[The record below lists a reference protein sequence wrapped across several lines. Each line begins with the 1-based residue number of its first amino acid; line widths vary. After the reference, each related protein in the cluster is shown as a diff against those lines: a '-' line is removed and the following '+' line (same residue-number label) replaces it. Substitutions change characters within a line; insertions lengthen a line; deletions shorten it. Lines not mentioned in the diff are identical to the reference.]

1 MEERREATMGK
12 LTEQALKKLIRGGE
26 TNTVELKIAA
36 PRASEMAERLCG
48 MANAQ
53 GGLVIIGVRDASHEI
68 VGVDEKR
75 LGETLDIVLRATR
88 HMIKPELVL
97 DPPEPEIYTIAEKKL
112 VVVTVRPSHGPVYQ
126 AHGVYWV
133 RRGTH
138 TVSLSLSELLEMAND
153 RGLVDWE
160 HQPARNATIEDLDLE
175 KVKAY
180 LALRSTTTR
189 QTSRFKDLER
199 ALIAMECAVVI
210 NSGKVVP
217 TNAGILF
224 FGSAPQE
231 HIVQSDVACV
241 LFRETVGASRYADRR
256 IITGTLQELIDGA
269 ELFLSRYIAVG
280 ARVEGFKRIDIPEY
294 SLEVLREAVINAVV
308 HRDYSK
314 RGESVRVFFY
324 PDRVE
329 VHSPGLL
336 LPGITV
342 EQMERGEVQSKLR
355 NPTLANLLMGI
366 PGYMERLGSGIRF
379 MLDETKRMGLPAPQF
394 REVNEFVVTFRK
406 APALEAPRT
415 PAQYSETLWAD
426 DQVVQP
432 DDILVENQSEQRER
446 RLTKAVEY
454 VQKHGSIT
462 NSIYRQLTGVS
473 DRTAHRDLETLIEH
487 GRLKGTG
494 QRAAR
499 RYVLA

>member
-1 MEERREATMGK
+1 MAK
-12 LTEQALKKLIRGGE
+12 LSEIELKNLIRGGE

-36 PRASEMAERLCG
+36 PRATEMAERLCG

-53 GGLVIIGVRDASHEI
+53 GGMVIIGVKDALHEI
-68 VGVDEKR
+68 VGVPDHR
-75 LGETLDIVLRATR
+75 IGETLDVLLRAAR
-88 HMIKPELVL
+88 QMIKPELVL
-97 DPPEPEIYTIAEKKL
+97 DPPEPEIYTLSGRQL
-112 VVVTVRPSHGPVYQ
+112 VVATVKPSHGPVYQ
-126 AHGVYWV
+126 AHGIYWV

-153 RGLVDWE
+153 RGLMDWE
-160 HQPARNATIEDLDLE
+160 HQPLRNATMEDIDLE

-180 LALRSTTTR
+180 LARRSENGR
-189 QTSRFKDLER
+189 HTSRFKDIER
-199 ALIAMECAVVI
+199 VLIGLECAVKT
-210 NSGKVVP
+210 SDGRVVP
-217 TNAGILF
+217 TNAGLLF
-224 FGSAPQE
+224 FGSYPQG
-231 HIVQSDVACV
+231 HLIQSDVACV

-256 IITGTLQELIDGA
+256 IVTGTVQELIDGA

-280 ARVEGFKRIDIPEY
+280 ARMEGFKRIDIPEY
-294 SLEVLREAVINAVV
+294 SLEVLREALINAIV

-314 RGESVRVFFY
+314 RGESVRVLCY

-329 VHSPGLL
+329 IHSPGLL

-355 NPTLANLLMGI
+355 NPVLAGLLKDI

-379 MLDETKRMGLPAPQF
+379 MLDETKHMGLPGPQF
-394 REVNEFVVTFRK
+394 REMGEFIVTFQK
-406 APALEAPRT
+406 APALLSPPRPAP
-415 PAQYSETLWAD
+415 YKEETLWGD
-426 DQVVQP
+426 DE
-432 DDILVENQSEQRER
+432 DIQAEIPIQNRQSEQREQ

-454 VQKHGSIT
+454 VHQHGFIT
-462 NSIYRQLTGVS
+462 NGIYRKLTGVS
-473 DRTAHRDLETLIEH
+473 DRTALRDLETLVER

-499 RYVLA
+499 R

>member
-1 MEERREATMGK
+1 MGK
-12 LTEQALKKLIRGGE
+12 LSEAELKRLIQGGE
-26 TNTVELKIAA
+26 TNTVELKVAA
-36 PRASEMAERLCG
+36 PRATEMAERLCG
-48 MANAQ
+48 LANAQ
-53 GGLVIIGVRDASHEI
+53 GGLVIIGVKDSTHEI
-68 VGVDEKR
+68 VGIPDRKI
-75 LGETLDIVLRATR
+75 GETLDVISRAVR
-88 HMIKPELVL
+88 QMIKPELVL
-97 DPPEPEIYTIAEKKL
+97 DPAEPEIYIISGKI
-112 VVVTVRPSHGPVYQ
+112 VVVATVRPSPGPVYQ
-126 AHGVYWV
+126 AHGIYWI

-138 TVSLSLSELLEMAND
+138 TVSLSLSELLEVAND

-160 HQPARNATIEDLDLE
+160 HQPTQNATMEDIDLE

-180 LALRSTTTR
+180 LALRSANSR
-189 QTSRFKDLER
+189 QASRFENIERVLVGMRCVVATSRG
-199 ALIAMECAVVI
+199 I
-210 NSGKVVP
+210 VP
-217 TNAGILF
+217 TNAGLLF
-224 FGSAPQE
+224 FGHHPQE
-231 HIVQSDVACV
+231 HIVQADIACV

-256 IITGTLQELIDGA
+256 IVTGTLQELIDGA

-314 RGESVRVFFY
+314 RGESIRVLCY

-329 VHSPGLL
+329 IHNPGLL

-355 NPTLANLLMGI
+355 NPTLANLLKDV

-379 MLDETKRMGLPAPQF
+379 MLDETARMGLPSPQF
-394 REVNEFVVTFRK
+394 REMGEFIVTFRK
-406 APALEAPRT
+406 APALLSPQPQPQPQPHYAG
-415 PAQYSETLWAD
+415 TLWEEGEHTL
-426 DQVVQP
+426 P
-432 DDILVENQSEQRER
+432 EIPSQSQTDQRER
-446 RLTKAVEY
+446 RLTEALNY
-454 VQKHGSIT
+454 VHQHGFIT

-473 DRTAHRDLETLIEH
+473 DRTAHRDLETLIER

-494 QRAAR
+494 QRSAR

>member
-1 MEERREATMGK
+1 MMQLNEME
-12 LTEQALKKLIRGGE
+12 LKKLIQGGE
-26 TNTVELKIAA
+26 TNTVELKVAA
-36 PRASEMAERLCG
+36 PRAVEMAERLCG

-53 GGLVIIGVRDASHEI
+53 GGMIILGVKDAKHEI
-68 VGVDEKR
+68 VGIPDHR
-75 LGETLDIVLRATR
+75 IGETLDVILRAAR
-88 HMIKPELVL
+88 QMIKPELVL
-97 DPPEPEIYTIAEKKL
+97 DPPEPEIYTVSGKKL
-112 VVVTVRPSHGPVYQ
+112 VVATVKPSHGPVYQ
-126 AHGVYWV
+126 AHGIYWV

-138 TVSLSLSELLEMAND
+138 TVSLGLSELLEMAND

-160 HQPARNATIEDLDLE
+160 HQPVRNATMEDIDLE

-180 LALRSTTTR
+180 VARRSANHR
-189 QTSRFKDLER
+189 QASRFKDLER
-199 ALIAMECAVVI
+199 VLIGMECAVMT
-210 NSGKVVP
+210 SDDKVVP
-217 TNAGILF
+217 TNAGMLF
-224 FGSAPQE
+224 FGSYPQE
-231 HIVQSDVACV
+231 HIIQSDVACV
-241 LFRETVGASRYADRR
+241 LFRETIGASRYADRR

-280 ARVEGFKRIDIPEY
+280 AKVEGFKRIDIPEY

-314 RGESVRVFFY
+314 RGESVRVFCY

-329 VHSPGLL
+329 IHSPGLL

-355 NPTLANLLMGI
+355 NPTLANLLKEI

-379 MLDETKRMGLPAPQF
+379 MLDETKRMGLPGPQF
-394 REVNEFVVTFRK
+394 REMSEFLVTFRK
-406 APALEAPRT
+406 APALMSPQQQ
-415 PAQYSETLWAD
+415 PQYAGTLWEDHEAA
-426 DQVVQP
+426 QP
-432 DDILVENQSEQRER
+432 EILTQNQSDQRER
-446 RLTKAVEY
+446 RLTQAIEY
-454 VQKHGSIT
+454 VQKYGFIT

-473 DRTAHRDLETLIEH
+473 DRTAHRDLETLIER

-494 QRAAR
+494 QKAAR

>member
-1 MEERREATMGK
+1 MGRS
-12 LTEQALKKLIRGGE
+12 IR
-26 TNTVELKIAA
+26 L
-36 PRASEMAERLCG
+36 
-48 MANAQ
+48 
-53 GGLVIIGVRDASHEI
+53 
-68 VGVDEKR
+68 
-75 LGETLDIVLRATR
+75 
-88 HMIKPELVL
+88 
-97 DPPEPEIYTIAEKKL
+97 
-112 VVVTVRPSHGPVYQ
+112 
-126 AHGVYWV
+126 GVYWV

-160 HQPARNATIEDLDLE
+160 HQPARNATTEDLNLE

-180 LALRSTTTR
+180 LARRPANTR
-189 QTSRFKDLER
+189 QASRFKDLGR
-199 ALIAMECAVVI
+199 ALIGLECAAATS
-210 NSGKVVP
+210 SGKVVP

-294 SLEVLREAVINAVV
+294 SLEVLREAIINAVV

-342 EQMERGEVQSKLR
+342 AQMERGEVQSKLR
-355 NPTLANLLMGI
+355 NPTLANLRMGI
-366 PGYMERLGSGIRF
+366 PGYMER
-379 MLDETKRMGLPAPQF
+379 
-394 REVNEFVVTFRK
+394 
-406 APALEAPRT
+406 
-415 PAQYSETLWAD
+415 
-426 DQVVQP
+426 
-432 DDILVENQSEQRER
+432 
-446 RLTKAVEY
+446 
-454 VQKHGSIT
+454 
-462 NSIYRQLTGVS
+462 
-473 DRTAHRDLETLIEH
+473 